1 VKVGKVISNKTNFF
15 TGTIYKQIR
24 FMKNKAYRE
33 EEMKEFKDAIKLN
46 IIRSAKSLVDAT
58 TMMSIEIKT
67 EENKKFAEEIK
78 NLSDDSFK
86 LVIRNY
92 DTNFA
97 KKLTK
102 LWEDTGIQTVLEHR
116 SKYQLLDSTE

>member
-1 VKVGKVISNKTNFF
+1 
-15 TGTIYKQIR
+15 
-24 FMKNKAYRE
+24 MKNKTYRE
-33 EEMKEFKDAIKLN
+33 EEMKEFSDAIKLN

-58 TMMSIEIKT
+58 IMMSIEIKT

-92 DTNFA
+92 DTKFA
-97 KKLTK
+97 EKLTK